1 MNLGRG
7 AKVSEAVRDR
17 LREAQDFRHFPEG
30 RARFVGNDVGGHRSS
45 AWGVFLINVLNDRFS
60 SLAGGEIDID
70 VGPGLAVF
78 GEKALEK
85 EAAFDWVDTC
95 YANCVAD

>member
-1 MNLGRG
+1 MNLWGGTEVR
-7 AKVSEAVRDR
+7 EAVRDR
-17 LREAQDFRHFPEG
+17 FREAQDFRHFSES

-78 GEKALEK
+78 GKKAFEK
-85 EAAFDWVDTC
+85 EAAFDRVDTC
-95 YANCVAD
+95 YANCVTD